1 MHKEFKALIN
11 QKKCDNDDL
20 QIVPDVCQKSSTI
33 IDRSKSPRLNIE
45 HDHDYVI
52 MKSNNN
58 NNKSSELLDANT
70 DKKSLSEFEEY
81 LQSNQCMA
89 TPPQMPIPFLKL
101 RERFCYDSSYN
112 YYGSQFAHLRGS
124 PFLEE
129 MARQYYHQQQQQQ
142 QQQQKQQQQQSD
154 DSQRMEIQFNSNPV
168 NLEFPNQPTFH
179 QLTSNS
185 NGNRPTYDV
194 IKVDSDVRPLNDQEY
209 TRFLFSES
217 PEKWEMLECKTIKF
231 RVEDQSTADDD
242 DDDVKTG
249 QQSSSIQNRKLIH
262 IAKMLSNDDQKNRPI
277 PIKYENNRLIVRQP
291 FKILTDI
298 WGVLVSYDFRR
309 TLYKYIDDNLEC
321 YFRKNFHTES
331 VKYYV
336 EQLIQRTE
344 EDLHKYSEMPMIIS
358 NNKINNV
365 DDNGNCDEDLIKS
378 IVNNLNYRR
387 KSRDKSLMINLD
399 TIFNQIWNEGQIYKQ
414 KFTAND
420 PFFIKIYTFASGP
433 LETQKLFL
441 SASTEGNVSEWIT
454 SGFDAHHRFKYD
466 TNKYRGVL
474 SSLTEREA
482 KNLFYMTDSPNKG
495 RAARRT
501 GMTVFIVQRPGNRHY
516 SDDDLKSFP
525 IINSFDQFEFIEF
538 AAAGCC

>member
-1 MHKEFKALIN
+1 MNNEKIN
-11 QKKCDNDDL
+11 E
-20 QIVPDVCQKSSTI
+20 KS
-33 IDRSKSPRLNIE
+33 
-45 HDHDYVI
+45 
-52 MKSNNN
+52 
-58 NNKSSELLDANT
+58 
-70 DKKSLSEFEEY
+70 
-81 LQSNQCMA
+81 
-89 TPPQMPIPFLKL
+89 
-101 RERFCYDSSYN
+101 
-112 YYGSQFAHLRGS
+112 
-124 PFLEE
+124 
-129 MARQYYHQQQQQQ
+129 
-142 QQQQKQQQQQSD
+142 
-154 DSQRMEIQFNSNPV
+154 
-168 NLEFPNQPTFH
+168 
-179 QLTSNS
+179 
-185 NGNRPTYDV
+185 
-194 IKVDSDVRPLNDQEY
+194 
-209 TRFLFSES
+209 RFLFSES

-399 TIFNQIWNEGQIYKQ
+399 TIFNQIWNEGQV
-414 KFTAND
+414 ND
-420 PFFIKIYTFASGP
+420 SCSMCSSFF
-433 LETQKLFL
+433 
-441 SASTEGNVSEWIT
+441 
-454 SGFDAHHRFKYD
+454 
-466 TNKYRGVL
+466 
-474 SSLTEREA
+474 
-482 KNLFYMTDSPNKG
+482 FY
-495 RAARRT
+495 
-501 GMTVFIVQRPGNRHY
+501 
-516 SDDDLKSFP
+516 
-525 IINSFDQFEFIEF
+525 
-538 AAAGCC
+538 

>member
-1 MHKEFKALIN
+1 
-11 QKKCDNDDL
+11 
-20 QIVPDVCQKSSTI
+20 
-33 IDRSKSPRLNIE
+33 
-45 HDHDYVI
+45 
-52 MKSNNN
+52 
-58 NNKSSELLDANT
+58 
-70 DKKSLSEFEEY
+70 
-81 LQSNQCMA
+81 
-89 TPPQMPIPFLKL
+89 
-101 RERFCYDSSYN
+101 
-112 YYGSQFAHLRGS
+112 
-124 PFLEE
+124 
-129 MARQYYHQQQQQQ
+129 
-142 QQQQKQQQQQSD
+142 
-154 DSQRMEIQFNSNPV
+154 
-168 NLEFPNQPTFH
+168 
-179 QLTSNS
+179 
-185 NGNRPTYDV
+185 
-194 IKVDSDVRPLNDQEY
+194 
-209 TRFLFSES
+209 
-217 PEKWEMLECKTIKF
+217 MLECKTIKF

-387 KSRDKSLMINLD
+387 KSRDKN
-399 TIFNQIWNEGQIYKQ
+399 
-414 KFTAND
+414 